1 MFSLISFPISNQ
13 PISNCP
19 RRRPTSSDR
28 TSGSLRVASATT
40 ENRFCATL
48 DILGPTQR
56 WLWDGIFLGSQI
68 PYPKSRDFWDFFPKK
83 IPNQKSRDFLGFL
96 GLGFFFEWDPK
107 IPINPK
113 LFPVKDLHFSDFL
126 KRKTK
131 QKIPSS
137 IHQFRYFWT

>member
-1 MFSLISFPISNQ
+1 MNLSSYSSN
-13 PISNCP
+13 P
-19 RRRPTSSDR
+19 RVST
-28 TSGSLRVASATT
+28 VVVKAWY
-40 ENRFCATL
+40 
-48 DILGPTQR
+48 QR

-83 IPNQKSRDFLGFL
+83 IPNKKSRDFLGFL

-107 IPINPK
+107 IPKNPK
-113 LFPVKDLHFSDFL
+113 LFPVKDSNFSDFL

-137 IHQFRYFWT
+137 IHQFRYFWTKIPKISGSIMELLRYKIEKIPRNS